1 MNKKEFD
8 EMVLKAERKNPIWF
22 ELERDPP
29 ADISEIDEVESILN
43 VRFPGEYKDFLLSYG
58 AGYFAFMLVLGV
70 KTETQW
76 NVIRHASLLPS
87 NFLPAA
93 DNASGDYY
101 GFVVRGGE
109 CDRSVAFWDHETGS
123 IQENVFPNFYE
134 MLSTK
139 ALMP

>member
-1 MNKKEFD
+1 MHKNEFD
-8 EMVLKAERKNPIWF
+8 AIVIRSQRQNPIWF

-29 ADISEIDEVESILN
+29 ADISEIDEAEAILN

-70 KTETQW
+70 KNETEW

-87 NFLPAA
+87 TFLPAA
-93 DNASGDYY
+93 DNGSGDYY
-101 GFVVRGGE
+101 GFVVRCGE

-123 IQENVFPNFYE
+123 IKENVFHDFYE